1 MWVFRGLGADR
12 RIRPAWVGA
21 GPILARMEETLDA
34 KPAHYRLSRATWEI
48 ILEAYRNGATVPEL
62 SERWRV
68 SQHALRKRITVHG
81 ATKRDWGDAR
91 AREQAEARER
101 MQAERA
107 AAEAVRA
114 EALFAPSEGDADE
127 TAEVLAETAM
137 RASAR
142 AMRGRMWDEARAL
155 AQLAEA
161 YGRMAQRSE
170 RARGRGEVT
179 LDDIPL
185 ELVKALALNQD
196 QCASSRLAI
205 WDEADPHPAQAGVL
219 GGQRRPARGGHGRM
233 AGPDARAQDAA
244 GSGARTGGG
253 GGPERPLRSSAGGAR
268 RR

>member
-1 MWVFRGLGADR
+1 MGADR
-12 RIRPAWVGA
+12 RIQPAWVGA
-21 GPILARMEETLDA
+21 GPILARMKETLDA

-185 ELVKALALNQD
+185 ELIKALALNQD

-205 WDEADPHPAQAGVL
+205 WDEADPHPAKQEYWAVNAAQREAGMEEWLALMRERKTLRDRVREL
-219 GGQRRPARGGHGRM
+219 EA
-233 AGPDARAQDAA
+233 AA
-244 GSGARTGGG
+244 GLD
-253 GGPERPLRSSAGGAR
+253 PRSDQA
-268 RR
+268 

>member
-1 MWVFRGLGADR
+1 
-12 RIRPAWVGA
+12 
-21 GPILARMEETLDA
+21 MEETLDA

-48 ILEAYRNGATVPEL
+48 ILEAYRNDATVPEL

-91 AREQAEARER
+91 AREQAE
-101 MQAERA
+101 RA

-114 EALFAPSEGDADE
+114 EALFAPSEEEADE

-142 AMRGRMWDEARAL
+142 AMRGRMWDEAKAL

-161 YGRMAQRSE
+161 YGRMAQRGE
-170 RARGRGEVT
+170 RARARGEVT

-185 ELVKALALNQD
+185 ELIKALALNED

-205 WDEADPHPAQAGVL
+205 WDEADPHPAKQEYWAVNAAQREAGMEEWLALMRERKTLRDRVREL
-219 GGQRRPARGGHGRM
+219 EA
-233 AGPDARAQDAA
+233 AA
-244 GSGARTGGG
+244 GLAPRSDQAQA
-253 GGPERPLRSSAGGAR
+253 ERAEEDEEFFI
-268 RR
+268 

>member
-1 MWVFRGLGADR
+1 M
-12 RIRPAWVGA
+12 
-21 GPILARMEETLDA
+21 LARMEESLDA

-107 AAEAVRA
+107 AAEAVRT
-114 EALFAPSEGDADE
+114 EALFLPSEGGADE
-127 TAEVLAETAM
+127 TAEALAETAM

-161 YGRMAQRSE
+161 YGRMAQRGE

-185 ELVKALALNQD
+185 ELIKALALDED

-205 WDEADPHPAQAGVL
+205 WDEADPHPVKREYWAASAAQHQAGMDEWL
-219 GGQRRPARGGHGRM
+219 ALLRERKTLRSRIRELEAAAGLDPARDQATTGRGGE
-233 AGPDARAQDAA
+233 DEE
-244 GSGARTGGG
+244 SFI
-253 GGPERPLRSSAGGAR
+253 
-268 RR
+268 

>member
-1 MWVFRGLGADR
+1 M
-12 RIRPAWVGA
+12 
-21 GPILARMEETLDA
+21 LARMEETLDA

-114 EALFAPSEGDADE
+114 EALFLPSEGGADE
-127 TAEVLAETAM
+127 TAEALAETAM

-161 YGRMAQRSE
+161 YGRMAQRGE

-185 ELVKALALNQD
+185 ELIKALALDED

-205 WDEADPHPAQAGVL
+205 WDEADPHPAKREYWAASAAQHQAGMDEWL
-219 GGQRRPARGGHGRM
+219 ALLRERKTLRSRIRELEAAAGLAPARDQ
-233 AGPDARAQDAA
+233 AAA
-244 GSGARTGGG
+244 GRGG
-253 GGPERPLRSSAGGAR
+253 EDEESFI
-268 RR
+268 